1 MSVGSSVTLHPTVFL
16 IIFDWL
22 DWLSLSESL
31 PWPLAETVAVCLLG
45 SEFFSPAYGRGS
57 IRRPPNWERLGLLE
71 ILDEVPYFF
80 REFWLWP

>member
-31 PWPLAETVAVCLLG
+31 PWPLAETVAVCRLE
-45 SEFFSPAYGRGS
+45 SEFFSPAYGRVS
-57 IRRPPNWERLGLLE
+57 IRRPPSWERLGLLE
-71 ILDEVPYFF
+71 ILDELPYFF
-80 REFWLWP
+80 REFWL